1 MGRDMKKAV
10 VIEDDKIS
18 QKYIQRALN
27 GVVELHIA
35 GTGTEGMALIDKEQ
49 PDLIILD
56 VELPDANGYDL
67 CHELRQKSE
76 FIFTPILFISGHATL
91 EERIKGYSS
100 GGDDYISK
108 PFESSEVV
116 AKVKALIRN
125 HEHKQNLK
133 SQFKEAQSTAIE
145 SMTGAS
151 ELGLIVQFFEK
162 TYSINNFD
170 QLAQS
175 IFSILRSLEL
185 KSCLMFE
192 TKNQTYF
199 FCSEPNSKPIEQE
212 IMSRLREEDRFFDFG
227 QRTQINYPV
236 VACLVKNMPV
246 EDRARYGRYK
256 DVIPPIL
263 ACANQKVLQLEME
276 LLLQDHTLKFSESFK
291 DIRMTLD
298 TLSLQMREGQEDGS
312 GLMSNLMISLEK
324 AMPTL
329 GLDEDQEQYLMGSI
343 EFKVNEA
350 MEKVQS
356 YETMQM
362 TFDSLIRL
370 LQHLVDEQEEL
381 VDRLVSK
388 GDLAMEEGP
397 ENHNNDSS
405 DVELF

>member
-1 MGRDMKKAV
+1 MGNHMKKAV
-10 VIEDDKIS
+10 VVEDDKIS

-35 GTGTEGMALIDKEQ
+35 GTGSEGMALIDAEQ

-67 CHELRQKSE
+67 CQEIRRKSE
-76 FIFTPILFISGHATL
+76 FQFTPVLFISGHTSL
-91 EERIKGYSS
+91 EERIRGYSS

-116 AKVKALIRN
+116 AKIKALIR
-125 HEHKQNLK
+125 HREHKLDLR
-133 SQFKEAQSTAIE
+133 SQFKEAQSTAME

-170 QLAQS
+170 QLAES

-185 KSCLMFE
+185 KTCLIFE
-192 TKNQTYF
+192 TKAQSYF
-199 FCSEPNSKPIEQE
+199 FCSEPNSKPIEKE
-212 IMSRLREEDRFFDFG
+212 IMTRLREEDRFFDFG

-236 VACLVKNMPV
+236 VACLVKNMPI
-246 EDRARYGRYK
+246 EDPARYGRYK

-298 TLSLQMREGQEDGS
+298 TLSLQMREGQES
-312 GLMSNLMISLEK
+312 GTCLMSDLMMSLEK

-329 GLDEDQEQYLMGSI
+329 GLDEDQERYLMGSI
-343 EFKVNEA
+343 ESKVNEA

-370 LQHLVDEQEEL
+370 LQHLVDEQEAL

-388 GDLAMEEGP
+388 DDLAMDEGP
-397 ENHNNDSS
+397 ENNNNDSS

>member
-1 MGRDMKKAV
+1 MGNHMKKAV
-10 VIEDDKIS
+10 VVEDDKIS

-35 GTGTEGMALIDKEQ
+35 GTGSEGMALIDAEQ

-67 CHELRQKSE
+67 CQEIRRKSE
-76 FIFTPILFISGHATL
+76 FQFTPVLFISGHTSL
-91 EERIKGYSS
+91 EERIRGYSS

-116 AKVKALIRN
+116 AKIKALIR
-125 HEHKQNLK
+125 HREHKLDLR
-133 SQFKEAQSTAIE
+133 SQFKEAQSTAME

-170 QLAQS
+170 QLAES

-185 KSCLMFE
+185 KTCLIFE
-192 TKNQTYF
+192 TKAQSYF
-199 FCSEPNSKPIEQE
+199 FCSEPNSKPIEKE
-212 IMSRLREEDRFFDFG
+212 IMTRLREEDRFFDFG

-236 VACLVKNMPV
+236 VACLVKNMPI

-298 TLSLQMREGQEDGS
+298 TLSLQMREGQES
-312 GLMSNLMISLEK
+312 GTCLMSDLMMSLEK

-329 GLDEDQEQYLMGSI
+329 GLDEDQERYLMGSI
-343 EFKVNEA
+343 ESKVNEA

-356 YETMQM
+356 YETMQI

-370 LQHLVDEQEEL
+370 LQHLVDEQEAL

-388 GDLAMEEGP
+388 DDLAMDEGP
-397 ENHNNDSS
+397 ENNNNDSS

>member
-1 MGRDMKKAV
+1 MGNHMKKAV

-35 GTGTEGMALIDKEQ
+35 GTGAEGIALIDTEQ

-67 CHELRQKSE
+67 CHEIRHKSE
-76 FIFTPILFISGHATL
+76 FQFTPILFISSHTNL

-100 GGDDYISK
+100 GGDDYLSK
-108 PFESSEVV
+108 PFDSSEVV
-116 AKVKALIRN
+116 AKVKALIR
-125 HEHKQNLK
+125 HREHKLDLK
-133 SQFKEAQSTAIE
+133 SQFSEAQSTAIE

-151 ELGLIVQFFEK
+151 ELGLILQFFEK
-162 TYSINNFD
+162 TYTINNFD
-170 QLAQS
+170 QLAKA
-175 IFSILRSLEL
+175 IFGIFRRL
-185 KSCLMFE
+185 KLKTCLIFE
-192 TKNQTYF
+192 TEIQSYF
-199 FCSEPNSKPIEQE
+199 FSSEPNSKPIEKE
-212 IMSRLREEDRFFDFG
+212 IMTRLRDEDRFFDFG

-236 VACLVKNMPV
+236 VACLVKNMPI
-246 EDRARYGRYK
+246 EDRTRYGRYK
-256 DVIPPIL
+256 DLIPPIL

-276 LLLQDHTLKFSESFK
+276 LLLQDHTLRFSESFK
-291 DIRMTLD
+291 DIRNTLN
-298 TLSLQMREGQEDGS
+298 TLSLQMREGQQDGS
-312 GLMSNLMISLEK
+312 CLMNELMMSLEK

-343 EFKVNEA
+343 ECKINEA

-370 LQHLVDEQEEL
+370 LQHLVDDQEGL

-388 GDLAMEEGP
+388 GDLTLEDGP
-397 ENHNNDSS
+397 ENLNDDST

>member
-1 MGRDMKKAV
+1 MKKAV

-27 GVVELHIA
+27 GVVELYIA
-35 GTGTEGMALIDKEQ
+35 GTGSEGMALIEVEQ

-67 CHELRQKSE
+67 CHEIRHKSE
-76 FIFTPILFISGHATL
+76 FLFTPILFISGHTSL
-91 EERIKGYSS
+91 EERIRGYSS

-116 AKVKALIRN
+116 AKVKALIR
-125 HEHKQNLK
+125 HREHKIDLK
-133 SQFKEAQSTAIE
+133 NQFKEAQSTAIE

-162 TYSINNFD
+162 TYAISNFD
-170 QLAQS
+170 QLAEA
-175 IFSILRSLEL
+175 IFSIFRSLEL
-185 KSCLMFE
+185 KSCLIFE
-192 TKNQTYF
+192 TKEQAHF
-199 FCSEPNSKPIEQE
+199 FCSEPNSKPIEKE
-212 IMSRLREEDRFFDFG
+212 IMTRLREEDRFFDFG

-236 VACLVKNMPV
+236 VACLVKNMPI

-276 LLLQDHTLKFSESFK
+276 MLLQDHTLKFSESFK

-312 GLMSNLMISLEK
+312 SLMSNLMMSLEK

-343 EFKVNEA
+343 ESKVNEA
-350 MEKVQS
+350 MAKVQS

-370 LQHLVDEQEEL
+370 LQHLVDEQEDL

-388 GDLAMEEGP
+388 DGLAMEEGP
-397 ENHNNDSS
+397 ENYNNDST
-405 DVELF
+405 DVDLF

>member
-1 MGRDMKKAV
+1 MGKDMKKAV

-27 GVVELHIA
+27 SVVELQFA
-35 GTGTEGMALIDKEQ
+35 DTGASGMALIAEAQ

-67 CHELRQKSE
+67 CHEIRHKSE
-76 FIFTPILFISGHATL
+76 YIFTPILFISGHTSL
-91 EERIKGYSS
+91 DERIKGYSS
-100 GGDDYISK
+100 GGDDYITK

-116 AKVKALIRN
+116 AKVKALIRQ
-125 HEHKQNLK
+125 HEHKVDLK
-133 SQFKEAQSTAIE
+133 NQFKEAQSTAIE

-175 IFSILRSLEL
+175 IFQILRSLEL
-185 KSCLMFE
+185 KTCLLFE
-192 TKNQTYF
+192 TKQQSYF
-199 FCSEPNSKPIEQE
+199 FCSEPNSKPIERE
-212 IMSRLREEDRFFDFG
+212 IMTRLREEDRFFDFG

-236 VACLVKNMPV
+236 VACLVKNMPI
-246 EDRARYGRYK
+246 EDRSRYGRYK

-291 DIRMTLD
+291 DIRNTLD

-312 GLMSNLMISLEK
+312 TLMNNLMLSLEK

-329 GLDEDQEQYLMGSI
+329 GLDEDQEQFLMGSI
-343 EFKVNEA
+343 ESKVTEA
-350 MEKVQS
+350 MDKVHS

-370 LQHLVDEQEEL
+370 LQHLVDEQENL

-397 ENHNNDSS
+397 ENHNNDST

>member
-1 MGRDMKKAV
+1 MGTHMKKAV

-35 GTGTEGMALIDKEQ
+35 GTGVEGMALITDEL

-67 CHELRQKSE
+67 CHEIRHKSE
-76 FIFTPILFISGHATL
+76 FLFTPILFISGHTNL
-91 EERIKGYSS
+91 EERIRGYSS

-116 AKVKALIRN
+116 AKVKALIRH
-125 HEHKQNLK
+125 HEHKVDLK
-133 SQFKEAQSTAIE
+133 NQFKEAQSTAIE

-170 QLAQS
+170 QLAES

-185 KSCLMFE
+185 KTCLIFE
-192 TKNQTYF
+192 TKAESYF
-199 FCSEPNSKPIEQE
+199 FCSDHTSKPIEKE
-212 IMSRLREEDRFFDFG
+212 IMTRLREEDRFFDFG

-276 LLLQDHTLKFSESFK
+276 LLLQDHTQKFSESFK

-312 GLMSNLMISLEK
+312 GLMSNLMMSLEK

-343 EFKVNEA
+343 ESKVNEA

-397 ENHNNDSS
+397 ENHNDDSS